1 MRLLSLLGLS
11 LVAAQNIYRS
21 CDGLFKLHKTT
32 VHVNKTVSVTLD
44 YTVPTKITNGTME
57 TQVYYNYIPFPK
69 YTEDLCNRVACPIK
83 PGHHVETYNY
93 TLSVTGNIQAQVKWF
108 DKNNTQLLCIIVVLR

>member
-1 MRLLSLLGLS
+1 MRLLSLLFLGL
-11 LVAAQNIYRS
+11 VGGQKIYRS

-32 VHVNKTVSVTLD
+32 VHVNKTVRVTLD
-44 YTVPTKITNGTME
+44 YTVSTTVAEGTME

-83 PGHHVETYNY
+83 PGQHTETYNY